1 MKDFFEQI
9 LVFLIKMWYGLKLQK
24 KLVMASLKTKKNQL
38 NAYGIESYIAILA
51 IVGIITHLILR
62 YGFTNFQAYANYP
75 LYITFII
82 GGIPLIFDLVK
93 KLISLNFSSDL
104 LAGISIVTSV
114 ILEQYLA
121 GALVI
126 LMLSGGETLEKY
138 AVKTASRVLEAL
150 AKRAPTIAH
159 RIKNGTLEDIP
170 IEQIAIGDVLTLFPH
185 EICPVDGVVAEG
197 NGVMDEAYLTGE
209 PFLINKAPGTEV
221 ISGAING
228 DVSLTI
234 KATKLAID
242 SRYAKIMQV
251 MQESEQKRPRIRRLA
266 DQLGAWY
273 TPFAIL
279 IAVSAW
285 FLSGEA
291 IRFLAVMVIATPCPL
306 LLAIPVAI
314 IGSISLSASR
324 GILIKNP
331 IVLEQITQCQ
341 TMIFDKTGT
350 LTYGKPTLTDQIII
364 NQLPPKE
371 ILKLVASVER
381 YSKHPLAGAIL
392 EKAAEENILLVDAKQ
407 ISEPKGEGLKGIVEG
422 HEVVITNRKKLE
434 EFYLKNKASTLPE
447 GSGLECLILID
458 GNLEALF
465 RFRDTPRKDS
475 KPFIQHLITK
485 HGFKEVMIVSGDREE
500 EVRYLANAVGISNIY
515 ANQSPEEKVNIVL
528 REVQKRK
535 TAFLGDG
542 INDAPAL
549 VVATVG
555 VALGGNS
562 DITAEA
568 AGAVIM
574 DNTLEKVDEFIH
586 ISGRMRK
593 IALQSAI
600 GGMLLSIFGM
610 IIAAWGYLTPV
621 AGAICQEIID
631 VIVIV
636 NALRTIQKPSLLT
649 DISSIETHR

>member
-1 MKDFFEQI
+1 
-9 LVFLIKMWYGLKLQK
+9 
-24 KLVMASLKTKKNQL
+24 MATKKENQ
-38 NAYGIESYIAILA
+38 ASKYGKESYIAILA
-51 IVGIITHLILR
+51 ILGIAAYLILR
-62 YGFTNFQAYANYP
+62 YWLKDLEAYANYP
-75 LYITFII
+75 LYITLVI
-82 GGIPLIFDLVK
+82 GGGPLVFDLLK
-93 KLISLNFSSDL
+93 KALSFNFSSDL

-114 ILEQYLA
+114 LLAQYLA
-121 GALVI
+121 GVLVI
-126 LMLSGGETLEKY
+126 LMLSGGESLEKY
-138 AVKTASRVLEAL
+138 AVRTASRVLEVL
-150 AKRAPTIAH
+150 AKRIPTIAH
-159 RIKNGTLEDIP
+159 RRKNGTVEDIP
-170 IEQIAIGDVLTLFPH
+170 TENIAVGDDIIIFPH
-185 EICPVDGVVAEG
+185 EICPVDGVVTAG

-228 DVSLTI
+228 EASLTI

-242 SRYAKIMQV
+242 SRYAKIMKV

-273 TPFAIL
+273 TPLAIL
-279 IAVSAW
+279 IALAAW
-285 FLSGEA
+285 FISGDPV
-291 IRFLAVMVIATPCPL
+291 RFLAVMVIATPCPL

-314 IGSISLSASR
+314 IGSISLSARR

-331 IVLEQITQCQ
+331 IVLEQITQCE

-350 LTYGKPTLTDQIII
+350 LTYGKPTLTEQIVF
-364 NQLPPKE
+364 NQLPAKE
-371 ILKLVASVER
+371 ILKLVASLER
-381 YSKHPLAGAIL
+381 YSKHPLSGAIL
-392 EKAAEENILLVDAKQ
+392 EKAEEENVQLMDAAE
-407 ISEPKGEGLKGIVEG
+407 IHEAKGEGLKGKVG
-422 HEVVITNRKKLE
+422 GREVIITNRKKLR
-434 EFYLKNKASTLPE
+434 EFGLENKTTILPE

-458 GNLEALF
+458 GQLAALF
-465 RFRDTPRKDS
+465 RFRDAPRTDS
-475 KPFIQHLITK
+475 KPFIDHLSTK
-485 HGFKEVMIVSGDREE
+485 HEFKEVMIVSGDREE

-515 ANQSPEEKVNIVL
+515 ASQSPEEKVNIVTK
-528 REVQKRK
+528 EVQKRK

-549 VVATVG
+549 VAATVG
-555 VALGGNS
+555 IALGGNS

-600 GGMLLSIFGM
+600 GGMLLSMFGM
-610 IIAAWGYLTPV
+610 VIAGLGYLTPV

-631 VIVIV
+631 VLAIA
-636 NALRTIQKPSLLT
+636 NALRTLKKPSLLSDIPT
-649 DISSIETHR
+649 DHRHTHSE